1 MSGSASVVGQFSWKV
16 TGKGCTVLTTIP
28 GEKVGPGL
36 TPPTATHFASAAINF
51 SPRTKPNTK
60 HGRRSAWGRIIF
72 TYLR

>member
-1 MSGSASVVGQFSWKV
+1 MSGSARDVIGFLRKESDRACTALTISVAAK
-16 TGKGCTVLTTIP
+16 
-28 GEKVGPGL
+28 EEPGL